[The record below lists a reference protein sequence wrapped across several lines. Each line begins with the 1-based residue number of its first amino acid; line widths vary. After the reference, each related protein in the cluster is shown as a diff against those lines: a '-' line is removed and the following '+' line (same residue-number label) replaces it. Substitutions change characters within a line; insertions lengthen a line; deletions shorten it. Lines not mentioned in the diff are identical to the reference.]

1 MWTEKIMD
9 RELATAISD
18 VLIELA
24 SEIVQASARFLHE
37 AAHRPRKPLRK
48 NTIYSY
54 KVSIRNLHDVLEDLP
69 MRGLKIHHIRHYVNE
84 RKKRDRT
91 LGYYQ
96 GFACPLND
104 HVIHGEYR
112 RRLETHTEQAAA
124 SWQVFPP
131 GSEQLSTISKIP
143 ISR

>member
-48 NTIYSY
+48 NIIYSY
-54 KVSIRNLHDVLEDLP
+54 KVSIRNLHDVLEDIP

-84 RKKRDRT
+84 RNKET
-91 LGYYQ
+91 GHSAIIQHLG
-96 GFACPLND
+96 
-104 HVIHGEYR
+104 V
-112 RRLETHTEQAAA
+112 
-124 SWQVFPP
+124 
-131 GSEQLSTISKIP
+131 LSTIMSYMA
-143 ISR
+143 STDDD